1 MTPRVVDKK
10 AKRKEILKAALR
22 VIARTGIDDFKMI
35 EIADEAGIGK
45 GTLYEYF
52 PSKTDLIVG
61 CFGDMVEDW
70 GMHVEQTSRNI
81 TDPVERV
88 RHTIRS
94 TFQFFLGQQ
103 ERIDAIFDF
112 YAKGIP
118 RRDGKSA
125 LIEIAPQYG
134 EMIGQLGC
142 TIQQGIDTGQ
152 FRSVNADL
160 AASVILAAI
169 DGLFFQIALR
179 AVSFDDVELT
189 EQVGDI
195 ILGGL
200 LPVSSANNE

>member
-1 MTPRVVDKK
+1 MTPRIVDKK

-22 VIARTGIDDFKMI
+22 VIARTGINDFKMI
-35 EIADEAGIGK
+35 EVADEAGIGK

-52 PSKTDLIVG
+52 PSKVDLIVG

-70 GMHVEQTSRNI
+70 SMYVEQTSGNI
-81 TDPVERV
+81 TEPVERV
-88 RHTIRS
+88 RHTISS
-94 TFQFFLGQQ
+94 TFEFFRGQQ
-103 ERIDAIFDF
+103 DRIDAMFDF
-112 YAKGIP
+112 YAMGIP

-125 LIEIAPQYG
+125 LIEMAPLYG
-134 EMIGQLGC
+134 EMIKRLGG
-142 TIQQGIDTGQ
+142 TIQQGIDSGQ

-200 LPVSSANNE
+200 LPASSAN